1 MAKLGKKIFS
11 KSVCFGEDNMVTK
24 TTFQLELES
33 IFEFAER
40 KQITAI
46 LVKAGNLHRLVT
58 GYPNRNHRMPLCCRV
73 MREYLLQGDEILSEP
88 SSGEGASLLIKYNF
102 PRN

>member
-1 MAKLGKKIFS
+1 MT
-11 KSVCFGEDNMVTK
+11 TK
-24 TTFQLELES
+24 YDFQLELES

-40 KQITAI
+40 KQLTAVI
-46 LVKAGNLHRLVT
+46 VKAGNLHRLVT
-58 GYPNRNHRMPLCCRV
+58 GYLGRNHRMPLCCRV

-88 SSGEGASLLIKYNF
+88 PSGEGASLLIKYNV